1 MNHTEIHPEN
11 PEFRIVE
18 IFESLQGEGYNTGMS
33 AVFIRLGK
41 CNLAC
46 AWCDTD
52 YLKFGMM
59 RLSDILGRLQ
69 TYAARNIIITGG
81 EPTIQPHLSV
91 LLDALKEQGYR
102 LCIETN
108 GLKPAPAQ
116 IDYVAASPK
125 ACYAEKYQQQ
135 CIEAADEVRIMA
147 DGDVLAFCAQIEQK
161 IRAAHYYLSPCEID
175 GQMNIYDTIRQI
187 GLLNARADAQVHW
200 QLSVQTHKW
209 AGIE

>member
-1 MNHTEIHPEN
+1 MQTIHPDN

-91 LLDALKEQGYR
+91 LLDALKAQGYR

-108 GLKPAPAQ
+108 GLKPAPVQ

-125 ACYAEKYQQQ
+125 ACYAQKYQQQ
-135 CIEAADEVRIMA
+135 CIEAADECALWPMAMCWPFALKWSRKSAPRIIIFLPA
-147 DGDVLAFCAQIEQK
+147 KSTAK
-161 IRAAHYYLSPCEID
+161 
-175 GQMNIYDTIRQI
+175 
-187 GLLNARADAQVHW
+187 
-200 QLSVQTHKW
+200 
-209 AGIE
+209 